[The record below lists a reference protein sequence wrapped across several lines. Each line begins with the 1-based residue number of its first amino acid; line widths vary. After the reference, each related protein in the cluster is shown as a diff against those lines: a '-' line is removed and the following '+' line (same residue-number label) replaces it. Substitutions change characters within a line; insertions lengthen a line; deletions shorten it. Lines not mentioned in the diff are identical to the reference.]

1 MVIPNEQRVTQHGPI
16 SGTALPILF
25 SFRRCPYAM
34 RARIALIIAEVQC
47 ELREVDLK
55 SKPAEM
61 LEASPKGTVPV
72 LLFADGSVL
81 EESLDIMLWAFS
93 QTDVQT
99 WLHPGAGHLDN
110 MVDLIELNDGEFKH
124 HLDRYKYPD
133 RYKHEEKADPLH
145 HRTEACAVLNRME
158 ALLNDNDFLFGPHA
172 SLADIA
178 IFPFVR
184 QFVATDPDWFASFD
198 SPRLQAWLTDW
209 TESDLL
215 AEAMSKYEKW
225 AHGDAPAF
233 LLPRST
239 TA

>member
-1 MVIPNEQRVTQHGPI
+1 MATPNERQTTQHESI
-16 SGTALPILF
+16 YGTALPILF

-55 SKPAEM
+55 DKPTAM
-61 LEASPKGTVPV
+61 LDISPKGTVPV

-93 QTDVQT
+93 QTDVQA
-99 WLHPGAGHLDN
+99 WLHPDAGHLDD
-110 MVDLIELNDGEFKH
+110 MLDLIESNDGEFKR
-124 HLDRYKYPD
+124 HLDRYKYPE
-133 RYKHEEKADPLH
+133 RHAHEGNLDPLH
-145 HRTEACAVLNRME
+145 HRAKACAFLTRLE

-184 QFVATDPDWFASFD
+184 QFAATDSDWFATLEL
-198 SPRLQAWLTDW
+198 PRVHGWLTGW
-209 TESDLL
+209 TESDLF
-215 AEAMSKYEKW
+215 ADAMVK
-225 AHGDAPAF
+225 HDAWNPAGSPVF
-233 LLPRST
+233 LISRPISF
-239 TA
+239 